1 MIASK
6 NHGGRKAAGP
16 EDPNNA
22 IDDVKVVPN
31 ERFKDHSNTG
41 ELVIKI
47 AESRPA
53 PPTRRSSPHTSP
65 FCARLG
71 DATGAKIEATPDGRG
86 EMTKELRK
94 GSAQHDD
101 THRQSYTQGTSDL
114 LVLRTYWSHT
124 SPPPVHVAGLL
135 ATGLK

>member
-1 MIASK
+1 MKPFVNEGVFSLQARFWTLTMIASK

-16 EDPNNA
+16 EDPNDA
-22 IDDVKVVPN
+22 IDDVKVVQN

-86 EMTKELRK
+86 EMTKELKK
-94 GSAQHDD
+94 GSAQHDAKCE
-101 THRQSYTQGTSDL
+101 TRTKNVHGT
-114 LVLRTYWSHT
+114 R
-124 SPPPVHVAGLL
+124 
-135 ATGLK
+135 